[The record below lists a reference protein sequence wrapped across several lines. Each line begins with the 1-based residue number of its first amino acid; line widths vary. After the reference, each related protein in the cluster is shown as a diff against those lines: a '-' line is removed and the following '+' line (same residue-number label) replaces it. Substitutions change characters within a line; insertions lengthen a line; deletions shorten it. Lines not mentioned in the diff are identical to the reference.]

1 MKFIV
6 VFAFL
11 ILFSL
16 TSVFAQS
23 PISLDSLGMKVSA
36 NENREFSYTDKKNA
50 YYYARTHSN
59 FNEEW
64 FAGWNVNTRRVLKD
78 YELSVDGVK
87 LDRMKSEVTVY
98 PNRTERVY
106 SNSKETLLMLDNK
119 NIVGIKLEDTNGE
132 NISLKLAG
140 DLHKFDSVG
149 EKGFFVV
156 PKDADKD
163 FILVAP
169 WQDVQFKVENEILSA
184 KKDAYGFVLL
194 YASKKD
200 DAMKMLADFRA
211 NNGRW
216 YQERMERMSDLIN
229 QNNPLETNDEN
240 MNKVIPWLILTTD
253 QLITNQMGRG
263 IYAGL
268 PWFTDYWGRD
278 MFITMPGACLVT
290 GQFDTA
296 KDVLKSFAKFQN
308 TNKKSKYYGRVPNRA
323 NPDGILYNTTDGTPR
338 FVIQILEYVK
348 YSGDT
353 SIIKDLYPNV
363 KRAVEGSLRNWV
375 DRKGYLTHEDADT
388 WMDAKIKNKIP
399 YSPRGNRAND
409 IQSLWVQQLEASA
422 VMAEFMGETTN
433 AKKWRRI
440 AEKVKKNFAR
450 DFFNLKYKYMAD
462 RINARNK
469 KDFKLRPNQ
478 LYAYEL
484 VNSEQKKMEITKK
497 VWESLVYPWGVASLS
512 QMDKDFHPY
521 HENWNYYHK
530 DSAYHNGTVWVWNN
544 GMAMQRMIEQGQTE
558 IAYKLFENMNYQAL
572 KEGAVGS
579 LSENADALPREGMKR
594 GKLSGTFLQ
603 AWSNSEQIR
612 VLYQQFFGIR
622 PDMLENKVVIEPKI
636 PAKLNEIKSSVII
649 GKGKLNYEFTRED
662 GETYIFSSENLEIR
676 LIISLE
682 QFKTFSIKIKPRQI
696 IKIIV
701 KDGEARVETSTMMNN
716 TSQKFSVSQDKEKIK
731 RLNERNQFFA
741 GTDFVKPFLQ
751 KNLKSLS
758 KYHDPPLTY

>member
-1 MKFIV
+1 MKFLV

-11 ILFSL
+11 FLFSS
-16 TSVFAQS
+16 TSIFAQY
-23 PISLDSLGMKVSA
+23 PIKLDSLGMKVSA
-36 NENREFSYTDKKNA
+36 DENREFSYTDKKNA

-64 FAGWNVNTRRVLKD
+64 FAGWNVNTRKVLKD
-78 YELSVDGVK
+78 YELLIDGKK

-98 PNRTERVY
+98 PNRMKRIY
-106 SNSKETLLMLDNK
+106 SNSKETLLMFDNR
-119 NIVGIKLEDTNGE
+119 NIVGIKLENVMGE

-140 DLHKFDSVG
+140 DLHKFESVS
-149 EKGFFVV
+149 EKGFFVI
-156 PKDADKD
+156 PKEADKD

-169 WQDVQFKVENEILSA
+169 WKDMQFKVQNEVISA
-184 KKDAYGFVLL
+184 SKDAGGFVFL

-200 DAMKMLADFRA
+200 DAVKMLADFRA

-216 YQERMERMSDLIN
+216 YQERMNRMSDLIN
-229 QNNPLETNDEN
+229 KNNPLETNDEK

-308 TNKKSKYYGRVPNRA
+308 TNRKSKYYGRVPNRA

-338 FVIQILEYVK
+338 FVIQILDYVK

-363 KRAVEGSLRNWV
+363 KRAVNGSLKNWV

-388 WMDAKIKNKIP
+388 WMDAKIKNRIP

-422 VMAEFMGETTN
+422 IMAEFMGEPAN

-440 AEKVKKNFAR
+440 ARKVKKNFAR
-450 DFFNLKYKYMAD
+450 DFFNSKYEYMAD
-462 RINARNK
+462 RITARNR

-484 VNSEQKKMEITKK
+484 VNSEEKKMKITKK

-530 DSAYHNGTVWVWNN
+530 DSAYHNGTVWLWNN
-544 GMAMQRMIEQGQTE
+544 GMAMQRMIEQGQKE
-558 IAYKLFENMNYQAL
+558 IAYKLFENMNYQAF

-579 LSENADALPREGMKR
+579 LSENADALPRDGKKR

-603 AWSNSEQIR
+603 AWSNAEHIR

-622 PDMLENKVVIEPKI
+622 PDMLENKITIEPKI
-636 PAKLNEIKSSVII
+636 PAELTEIKSSVLV
-649 GKGKLNYEFTRED
+649 GDGKLKYSFKRDE
-662 GETYIFSSENLEIR
+662 GEIYIFSGENLKTN
-676 LIISLE
+676 LIISLP
-682 QFKTFSIKIKPRQI
+682 KHKRFSMNLEPNQI
-696 IKIIV
+696 IKITV
-701 KDGEARVETSTMMNN
+701 KDSVAEVENSIVVKN
-716 TSQKFSVSQDKEKIK
+716 TSIKFRVMQDKEKMKKI
-731 RLNERNQFFA
+731 NEKNQFFA

-758 KYHDPPLTY
+758 KFHDPPLTF